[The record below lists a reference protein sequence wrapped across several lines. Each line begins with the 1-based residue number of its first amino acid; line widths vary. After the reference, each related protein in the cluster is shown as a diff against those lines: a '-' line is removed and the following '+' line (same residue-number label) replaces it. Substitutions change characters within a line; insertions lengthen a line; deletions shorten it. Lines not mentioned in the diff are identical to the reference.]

1 MMDTE
6 GKISFKAVTSSQYKE
21 LKAEL
26 KKEYAEKGK
35 TWLAAKKKAEGAG
48 SEFTDPKPV
57 TPRYK
62 ALDKLSSM
70 KSAQQMAQKY
80 QKKYQAQQRA
90 KERDAAEAI

>member
-35 TWLAAKKKAEGAG
+35 TWLAAKKKAEAGG

-57 TPRYK
+57 KPKYK
-62 ALDKLSSM
+62 ALDKLTSRN
-70 KSAQQMAQKY
+70 SAQQMAQKY
-80 QKKYQAQQRA
+80 QKKYEVQKRE
-90 KERDAAEAI
+90 KEKDAAEAI